1 MFLLFSNLEGVV
13 LLNGNYF
20 LEIHF
25 RFYNETIS
33 SSSLKV
39 SLTRNSEG
47 PVQMSRPNIRRSN
60 VPWLKK
66 FCWTPPTLGLV
77 NRINIQPTLY
87 DLYCHPTGSE
97 WRRRTQRRW
106 HLTFNSHQL
115 TDWLTDWKT
124 ERLTRSWHNSSP
136 SRISSH
142 RQSPQLAP
150 LYQRF

>member
-13 LLNGNYF
+13 FLNGNYF

-25 RFYNETIS
+25 LFYNETIS

-66 FCWTPPTLGLV
+66 FCWTPPTLG
-77 NRINIQPTLY
+77 Q
-87 DLYCHPTGSE
+87 DWWTGSISS
-97 WRRRTQRRW
+97 Q
-106 HLTFNSHQL
+106 HLWSLLSSCRKWVKEENSAAEVTFNIYQSPTNWL
-115 TDWLTDWKT
+115 TDWLKDWQGRGIIQV
-124 ERLTRSWHNSSP
+124 RLGFHLTASP
-136 SRISSH
+136 
-142 RQSPQLAP
+142 LN
-150 LYQRF
+150 